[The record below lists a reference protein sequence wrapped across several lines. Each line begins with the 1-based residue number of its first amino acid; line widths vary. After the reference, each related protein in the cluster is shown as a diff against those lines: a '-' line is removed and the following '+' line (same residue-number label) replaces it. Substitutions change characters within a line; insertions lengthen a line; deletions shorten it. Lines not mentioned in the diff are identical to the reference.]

1 MENEMRYTREIIGAI
16 GFILVLLTLY
26 ISLIQTGPAK
36 FFTAPNAQKLF
47 YFHVPS
53 GLITYL
59 AFMMVV
65 GGSAFYLYNKSD
77 YADKLSKCSAELGL
91 VFGFMSLASGTFWMK
106 AEWGGD
112 IFSRFMTDM
121 RLATTLALW
130 LLYVGYVVYR
140 RQPETSTVKKN
151 AAILGLSGMVMVP
164 LSYLSSRFLRSHH
177 PVIVGTEDQGSLDH
191 SLRFGLYIGLFGFL
205 FLYVF
210 LFSTRMKIEDIERR
224 ILKTKMEKI

>member
-1 MENEMRYTREIIGAI
+1 MENEMKYTREITGVL
-16 GFILVLLTLY
+16 GFILILFTLHVA
-26 ISLIQTGPAK
+26 LIQTGPAK

-59 AFMMVV
+59 AFLMVV
-65 GGSAFYLYNKSD
+65 AGSVFYLYNRSD
-77 YADKLSKCSAELGL
+77 YADRLSKCSAELGL

-121 RLATTLALW
+121 RLATTLAMW
-130 LLYVGYVVYR
+130 LLYVAYVVYR

-177 PVIVGTEDQGSLDH
+177 PVIVGTEDQGSLDP
-191 SLRFGLYIGLFGFL
+191 SLRFGLYMGLFGFL
-205 FLYVF
+205 LLYVF
-210 LFSTRMKIEDIERR
+210 LFSTRMKIEDMERR
-224 ILKTKMEKI
+224 ILKTKMERI

>member
-1 MENEMRYTREIIGAI
+1 MRYTREIIGAI
-16 GFILVLLTLY
+16 GFILVLFTLY

-59 AFMMVV
+59 TIMKEV

-91 VFGFMSLASGTFWMK
+91 VFGFTSLASGTFWMK

-121 RLATTLALW
+121 RLATTLAMW

-177 PVIVGTEDQGSLDH
+177 PVIVGTEDQGSLDP
-191 SLRFGLYIGLFGFL
+191 SLRFGLYMGLFGFL

-210 LFSTRMKIEDIERR
+210 LFSTRMKIEDMERR

>member
-1 MENEMRYTREIIGAI
+1 MENEMRYTREIIGAT
-16 GFILVLLTLY
+16 GFILVLFTLY

-65 GGSAFYLYNKSD
+65 GGSTFYLYNKSD

-121 RLATTLALW
+121 RLATTLAMW

-177 PVIVGTEDQGSLDH
+177 PVIVGTEDQGSLDP
-191 SLRFGLYIGLFGFL
+191 SLRFGLYMGLFGFL

-210 LFSTRMKIEDIERR
+210 LFSTRMKIEDMERR

>member
-1 MENEMRYTREIIGAI
+1 MRYTREFFGAT
-16 GFILVLLTLY
+16 GFIFVLITLH
-26 ISLIQTGPAK
+26 IGLIQTGPAK

-65 GGSAFYLYNKSD
+65 GGSALYLYNKSD
-77 YADKLSKCSAELGL
+77 YADRLSKCSAELGL

-121 RLATTLALW
+121 RLATTLAMW

-151 AAILGLSGMVMVP
+151 AAILGLSGIVMVP
-164 LSYLSSRFLRSHH
+164 LSYLSSRLLRSHH
-177 PVIVGTEDQGSLDH
+177 PVIVGTEDQGSLDP
-191 SLRFGLYIGLFGFL
+191 SLRFGLYMGLFGFL

-210 LFSTRMKIEDIERR
+210 LFSTRMKIEDMERK
-224 ILKTKMEKI
+224 ILKTKMEEI

>member
-1 MENEMRYTREIIGAI
+1 MRYTREIIGTI
-16 GFILVLLTLY
+16 GFILVLFTLY

-112 IFSRFMTDM
+112 IFSRFLTDM
-121 RLATTLALW
+121 RLATTLAMW
-130 LLYVGYVVYR
+130 LLYTAYVVYR
-140 RQPETSTVKKN
+140 RQPETSIVKKN

-177 PVIVGTEDQGSLDH
+177 PVIVGTEDQGSLDS
-191 SLRFGLYIGLFGFL
+191 SLRFGLYMGLFGFL
-205 FLYVF
+205 FLYIF
-210 LFSTRMKIEDIERR
+210 LFNTRMKIEEMER
-224 ILKTKMEKI
+224 IHLKAKMEKI

>member
-1 MENEMRYTREIIGAI
+1 MRYTREIIGAI
-16 GFILVLLTLY
+16 GFVLVLFTLY

-121 RLATTLALW
+121 RLATTLAMW

-177 PVIVGTEDQGSLDH
+177 PVIVGTEDQGSLDP
-191 SLRFGLYIGLFGFL
+191 SLRFGLYMGLFGFL

-210 LFSTRMKIEDIERR
+210 LFSTRMKIEDMERR
-224 ILKTKMEKI
+224 ILKTKMERI

>member
-1 MENEMRYTREIIGAI
+1 MRYTREIIGTI
-16 GFILVLLTLY
+16 GFILVLFTLY

-112 IFSRFMTDM
+112 IFSRFLTDM
-121 RLATTLALW
+121 RLATTLAMW
-130 LLYVGYVVYR
+130 LLYTAYVVYR
-140 RQPETSTVKKN
+140 RQPETSIVKKN

-177 PVIVGTEDQGSLDH
+177 PVIVGTEDQGSLDP
-191 SLRFGLYIGLFGFL
+191 SLRFGLYMGLFGFL
-205 FLYVF
+205 FLFIF
-210 LFSTRMKIEDIERR
+210 LFNIRMKIEDMGRK
-224 ILKTKMEKI
+224 ILKTKMERI